1 MMNWIRTWKRRGKD
15 VWQQFEQ
22 INRKREENEFLPAV
36 LEVTETPPSPIAR
49 IALWTLM
56 LILVTGLLWT
66 IFGHVDEVAVAPG
79 KVIPTGQV
87 KVIQSQY
94 AGVVKAIKVRDGQEV
109 KEGEALIELDETT
122 SAAELSQIRKQV
134 GYYRLQVRRL
144 EAEQNG
150 TPFNPEITA
159 DIDPL
164 EVEMQKRLFD
174 GRTSE
179 IRQRLAQA
187 DARVAEQRA
196 LQIST
201 AATLQKYTSLLAVS
215 QEMEKRM
222 KKLLDQEAVSY
233 FAYLQYEARRIEYE
247 QNVAAQQAEI
257 SRVQS
262 TLNQALRERDSL
274 AAERARD
281 IASRIVDDRKQLM
294 NYEEELKKA
303 EQKHRQSTITAPVTG
318 RVTQLDVHTLGGVV
332 TAAQPLMVLVPEGT
346 TLEVEAWAA
355 NKDIGFLRVG
365 QAAEVKIDTFNF
377 QRYGTIDSTVSVI
390 SADAKEDKE
399 RGNVYR
405 ILLKLDRQDMEVA
418 GRFVPLSPGMSAT
431 AEIKIRQKRIIEFFL
446 DPFRKYKSE
455 ALRER

>member
-1 MMNWIRTWKRRGKD
+1 MMNWIKIWKQRGKD
-15 VWQQFEQ
+15 AWQQFEQ

-56 LILVTGLLWT
+56 VILVVGLLWT
-66 IFGHVDEVAVAPG
+66 IFGHVDEVAVATG

-109 KEGEALIELDETT
+109 KEGEALVELDETT
-122 SAAELSQIRKQV
+122 SAAELSQISKQV

-150 TPFNPEITA
+150 TLFDPEIVA
-159 DIDPL
+159 GVDPL
-164 EVEMQKRLFD
+164 EVEMQKRLFA

-187 DARVAEQRA
+187 DAKVAEQRS
-196 LQIST
+196 LQVST
-201 AATLQKYTSLLAVS
+201 AAVLQKYSSLLTVALE
-215 QEMEKRM
+215 QEKRM

-233 FAYLQYEARRIEYE
+233 FAYLQYEAKRIEYE
-247 QNVAAQQAEI
+247 QNLAAQQAEI

-274 AAERARD
+274 LAERQRD

-303 EQKHRQSTITAPVTG
+303 EQKRRQSTIVAPVNG
-318 RVTQLDVHTLGGVV
+318 RVTQLEVHTLGGVV
-332 TAAQPLMVLVPEGT
+332 TAALPLMVIVPEGT
-346 TLEVEAWAA
+346 PLEVEAWSA

-377 QRYGTIDSTVSVI
+377 QRYGTIDATVSVI

-405 ILLKLDRQDMEVA
+405 ILLKMARQDMEVG
-418 GRFVPLSPGMSAT
+418 GRLVPLSPGMTAT